1 MNGTESTSS
10 TEAEKKFYEGGLKFS
25 CMQCSF
31 CCRGF
36 PGVVLMDNKDLE
48 RFAKWAE
55 VTVEQFIQMYCRWV
69 ESDDGFEYLSLREK
83 RNMECIFWNKGCEAY
98 EARPVQCRTY
108 PFWTKVLEDQNA
120 WNEES
125 KTCPGI
131 NSGEIHTAEE
141 IETELAKYQSRN
153 PIKRKK

>member
-1 MNGTESTSS
+1 MNGDLQN
-10 TEAEKKFYEGGLKFS
+10 KFYKDGLNFS
-25 CMQCSF
+25 CRQCSY
-31 CCRGF
+31 CCKGF
-36 PGVVLMDNKDLE
+36 PGVVLMSEADLE
-48 RFAKWAE
+48 RFAKWAD
-55 VTVEQFIQMYCRWV
+55 VTCEQFILMYCRWI

-98 EARPVQCRTY
+98 EARPIQCRTY
-108 PFWTKVLEDQNA
+108 PFWTKVLEDQDT

-131 NSGEIHTAEE
+131 NCGEIHSAEE
-141 IETELAKYQSRN
+141 IETELAKYQARN

>member
-1 MNGTESTSS
+1 MNGDLQN
-10 TEAEKKFYEGGLKFS
+10 KFYKDGLNFS
-25 CMQCSF
+25 CRQCSY
-31 CCRGF
+31 CCKGF
-36 PGVVLMDNKDLE
+36 PGVVLMSEADLE
-48 RFAKWAE
+48 RFAKWAD
-55 VTVEQFIQMYCRWV
+55 VTCEQFILMYCRWI

-98 EARPVQCRTY
+98 EARPIQCRTY

-131 NSGEIHTAEE
+131 NSGEIHSAEE